1 MNSNNSMQTDTLINT
16 LQSDIVCIQTELNN
30 ALSMVDKL
38 RNELNNKKKTLLN
51 ICPHTDKIR
60 KRENG
65 PYGERYWYCDKCKLE
80 F

>member
-1 MNSNNSMQTDTLINT
+1 MNSNNSMQNDTLINT
-16 LQSDIVCIQTELNN
+16 IQSDIVCIQTELNK
-30 ALSMVDKL
+30 ALYTVDKL
-38 RNELNNKKKTLLN
+38 RNELSNKKKTLLN

-60 KRENG
+60 KREDG